1 MNVEEKRLATFREWP
16 SNAAIGASCLAKA
29 GFYYTGRCLEVQ
41 CFLCG
46 TMISDWNYGDQAMAR
61 HRRTAPNCPFVVD
74 PAGTCNVPLI
84 PTTASVALESTNTT
98 SSSTRRSDSVE
109 GPEQLL
115 SFVTPRLSNPLT
127 LRKYETISQRLQ
139 TFDNW
144 PLTSII
150 RPEQLAA
157 AGFYYLQYKDLVEC
171 AFCKGILMNWKA
183 GDDPEHA
190 HKLNFPNCDFYMRE
204 TEDDD
209 AFGLVRVLSGT
220 STDLTE
226 LGIQMHT
233 VSISQYTTYEKR
245 LQTFHNWP
253 KNLKQ
258 TPETLAAA
266 GFYYQGFDDQ
276 VRCFHCDGGLHG
288 WQPTDDVWI
297 EHAYWF
303 PNCGFVILMRGHKFI
318 KYSIDTRG
326 SLNLSIFAGV
336 SGENNAIETSVASL
350 PTVQLNEALT
360 DTRMSIADVIETSV
374 TSSPSIIQSSEPITD
389 TVTPT
394 TNIIDN
400 TIISSPS
407 VSQPSEPITD
417 TVALPMAGVTDAVTS
432 VPTILPSS
440 KPITDMT
447 VKRLLDTAPAKAA
460 LEIGLH
466 VDRVT
471 RALKRRMEEVGEPY
485 INVTQLIE
493 AVLHDQLMEDHTRLD
508 NHTPTSSSLELKTL
522 FNQVMQSVKNS
533 TSKKT
538 TQVSNA
544 AESKHDKKETDNE
557 SDDIMSLREENRKL
571 KEARLCKIC
580 MDNELAIVFLPCGH
594 LATCDNCIPALTTCP
609 LCRLK
614 IRAYVRIFLS

>member
-1 MNVEEKRLATFREWP
+1 MNVEEQRLATFREWP
-16 SNAAIGASCLAKA
+16 SNAAIGTSCLAKA

-41 CFLCG
+41 CFLCSVI
-46 TMISDWNYGDQAMAR
+46 ISDWNYGDQAMAR
-61 HRRTAPNCPFVVD
+61 HRQEAPNCPFVVD
-74 PAGTCNVPLI
+74 PAQTCNVPLI
-84 PTTASVALESTNTT
+84 PTTAGVALEST
-98 SSSTRRSDSVE
+98 STRRASSVE
-109 GPEQLL
+109 QDPEQLL
-115 SFVTPRLSNPLT
+115 SFVTPRSSDPSG
-127 LRKYETISQRLQ
+127 KYETVSQRLQ
-139 TFDNW
+139 TFDTW
-144 PLTSII
+144 PLTSVV
-150 RPEQLAA
+150 RSEQLAS

-171 AFCKGILMNWKA
+171 AFCKGILMNWEA

-204 TEDDD
+204 TKDDT
-209 AFGLVRVLSGT
+209 FGLVKVLSGT

-233 VSISQYTTYEKR
+233 VSKSQCTTYEKR
-245 LQTFHNWP
+245 LQTFQNWP

-258 TPETLAAA
+258 TPEMLAAA
-266 GFYYQGFDDQ
+266 GFYYQGYDDQ

-303 PNCGFVILMRGHKFI
+303 PNCGFVVLMRGHKFI

-326 SLNLSIFAGV
+326 SLNLSIFADEG
-336 SGENNAIETSVASL
+336 SGENNAIETSAASL
-350 PTVQLNEALT
+350 STIQLSEAIT
-360 DTRMSIADVIETSV
+360 DTTMSDADVTETSV
-374 TSSPSIIQSSEPITD
+374 TSSPSTLIPNEPIID
-389 TVTPT
+389 TV
-394 TNIIDN
+394 
-400 TIISSPS
+400 
-407 VSQPSEPITD
+407 
-417 TVALPMAGVTDAVTS
+417 AGVTDTTITS
-432 VPTILPSS
+432 VPTSLQSS
-440 KPITDMT
+440 KPITDVT

-485 INVTQLIE
+485 TNVTQLIE

-508 NHTPTSSSLELKTL
+508 NSTPTSSSLELKTL
-522 FNQVMQSVKNS
+522 FNQVMQSANNS
-533 TSKKT
+533 TKRI
-538 TQVSNA
+538 TQESDI
-544 AESKHDKKETDNE
+544 AESKHDKKEMDNE
-557 SDDIMSLREENRKL
+557 SDEIMSLREENRKL

>member
-1 MNVEEKRLATFREWP
+1 
-16 SNAAIGASCLAKA
+16 
-29 GFYYTGRCLEVQ
+29 
-41 CFLCG
+41 
-46 TMISDWNYGDQAMAR
+46 MAR
-61 HRRTAPNCPFVVD
+61 HRRTAPNCPFVID
-74 PAGTCNVPLI
+74 PAATCNVPFI

-98 SSSTRRSDSVE
+98 SSNTRRSDSDE

-115 SFVTPRLSNPLT
+115 SSVTPWLSNPLT
-127 LRKYETISQRLQ
+127 LREYETVSQRLQ
-139 TFDNW
+139 TFNNW

-190 HKLNFPNCDFYMRE
+190 HKLNFPNCDFYMRQ

-245 LQTFHNWP
+245 LQTFQNWP

-266 GFYYQGFDDQ
+266 GFYYQGYDDQ

-318 KYSIDTRG
+318 KHSIDTRG
-326 SLNLSIFAGV
+326 SLNLSIFADV
-336 SGENNAIETSVASL
+336 SGENDAIETSAAL
-350 PTVQLNEALT
+350 PRVQLNEALT
-360 DTRMSIADVIETSV
+360 DTTMSVTDVEITSV
-374 TSSPSIIQSSEPITD
+374 TSSTSVSQSSEPITD
-389 TVTPT
+389 TVT
-394 TNIIDN
+394 
-400 TIISSPS
+400 
-407 VSQPSEPITD
+407 QPMTGATD
-417 TVALPMAGVTDAVTS
+417 TTVPS
-432 VPTILPSS
+432 VPTVLHSN
-440 KPITDMT
+440 KPITDVT
-447 VKRLLDTAPAKAA
+447 VKRLLDTAPVKAA

-471 RALKRRMEEVGEPY
+471 KALKRRMEEVGEPY
-485 INVTQLIE
+485 VNVTQLIE
-493 AVLHDQLMEDHTRLD
+493 AVLHDQLMEDHTRFD
-508 NHTPTSSSLELKTL
+508 NNIPTSSSLELKTL
-522 FNQVMQSVKNS
+522 FNQIMQSASNS
-533 TSKKT
+533 TSE
-538 TQVSNA
+538 TQVSNT
-544 AESKHDKKETDNE
+544 AENKHDKKETDNE
-557 SDDIMSLREENRKL
+557 SDDIMSLQEENRKL

-594 LATCDNCIPALTTCP
+594 LATCDNCTPALTTCP

-614 IRAYVRIFLS
+614 IRAYVRIFLP

>member
-29 GFYYTGRCLEVQ
+29 GFYYTGNYLEVQ

-61 HRRTAPNCPFVVD
+61 HRRKAPNCPFVVD
-74 PAGTCNVPLI
+74 PAGTCNVPMI
-84 PTTASVALESTNTT
+84 PTTAGITSESTT
-98 SSSTRRSDSVE
+98 SSSNTRRSEDSIE
-109 GPEQLL
+109 DPEQLQQR
-115 SFVTPRLSNPLT
+115 SSNVVG
-127 LRKYETISQRLQ
+127 KYETVSQRLQ
-139 TFDNW
+139 TFDSW

-150 RPEQLAA
+150 RPEQLAL

-171 AFCKGILMNWKA
+171 AFCKGILMNWKV

-204 TEDDD
+204 TKDDT
-209 AFGLVRVLSGT
+209 FGLVRVLSGT
-220 STDLTE
+220 SADLTE

-233 VSISQYTTYEKR
+233 VSKSQYTTYEKR

-258 TPETLAAA
+258 TPEMLATA
-266 GFYYQGFDDQ
+266 GFYYQGYDDQ

-288 WQPTDDVWI
+288 WQPMDDVWI

-303 PNCGFVILMRGHKFI
+303 PKCGFVLLMRGHKFV
-318 KYSIDTRG
+318 KHSIDIRG
-326 SLNLSIFAGV
+326 SLNLSIFADV
-336 SGENNAIETSVASL
+336 PGENSNTIETSVAS
-350 PTVQLNEALT
+350 PSMIQFREAITNTAISL
-360 DTRMSIADVIETSV
+360 ADVTEETLV
-374 TSSPSIIQSSEPITD
+374 SSPSI
-389 TVTPT
+389 
-394 TNIIDN
+394 
-400 TIISSPS
+400 
-407 VSQPSEPITD
+407 SQPNESYEPITD
-417 TVALPMAGVTDAVTS
+417 TVASGVIDTTVTSSPSVLQSSELITNVVIPMAGVTDTTVTS
-432 VPTILPSS
+432 VPTILQSNKS
-440 KPITDMT
+440 ITDVT

-460 LEIGLH
+460 LEMGLH

-471 RALKRRMEEVGEPY
+471 KALKRRMEEVGKPY
-485 INVTQLIE
+485 VNVTQLVE
-493 AVLHDQLMEDHTRLD
+493 AVLHNQLMEDHTRFD
-508 NHTPTSSSLELKTL
+508 NSTSTLSPLELKTL
-522 FNQVMQSVKNS
+522 FNQVIQSANNS

-538 TQVSNA
+538 MQ
-544 AESKHDKKETDNE
+544 ESDTVENKYNKKETDNE

-594 LATCDNCIPALTTCP
+594 LATCDNCIPTLTTCP

>member
-61 HRRTAPNCPFVVD
+61 HRRTAPNCPFVID
-74 PAGTCNVPLI
+74 PAGTCNVPFI

-98 SSSTRRSDSVE
+98 SSNTRRSDSDE

-115 SFVTPRLSNPLT
+115 SSVTPWLSNPLT
-127 LRKYETISQRLQ
+127 LREYETVSQRLQ

-144 PLTSII
+144 PLSSII

-190 HKLNFPNCDFYMRE
+190 HKLNFPNCDFYMRQ

-220 STDLTE
+220 STNLTE

-245 LQTFHNWP
+245 LQTFQNWP

-258 TPETLAAA
+258 TPEMLAAA
-266 GFYYQGFDDQ
+266 GFYYQGYDDQ

-318 KYSIDTRG
+318 KHSIDTRG
-326 SLNLSIFAGV
+326 SLNLSIFADV
-336 SGENNAIETSVASL
+336 TGENDAIETSATL
-350 PTVQLNEALT
+350 PRVQLNEALT
-360 DTRMSIADVIETSV
+360 DTTMSVTDVLKITSV
-374 TSSPSIIQSSEPITD
+374 TSSTSVSQSSEPITD
-389 TVTPT
+389 TVT
-394 TNIIDN
+394 
-400 TIISSPS
+400 
-407 VSQPSEPITD
+407 Q
-417 TVALPMAGVTDAVTS
+417 PMAGATDTIVTS
-432 VPTILPSS
+432 VPTVLPSNKS
-440 KPITDMT
+440 ITDVT
-447 VKRLLDTAPAKAA
+447 VKRLLDTAPVKAA

-471 RALKRRMEEVGEPY
+471 KALKRRMEEVGEPY
-485 INVTQLIE
+485 VNVTQLIE
-493 AVLHDQLMEDHTRLD
+493 AVLHDQLMEDHTRFD
-508 NHTPTSSSLELKTL
+508 NNTPTSSSLELKTL
-522 FNQVMQSVKNS
+522 FNQIMQSASNS
-533 TSKKT
+533 TSK
-538 TQVSNA
+538 TQVSNT
-544 AESKHDKKETDNE
+544 AENKHDKKETDNE
-557 SDDIMSLREENRKL
+557 SDDIMSLREETRKL

-594 LATCDNCIPALTTCP
+594 LATCDNCTPALTTCP

-614 IRAYVRIFLS
+614 IRAYIFTRRYFLVEIEVILTRKHLGQFWK

>member
-61 HRRTAPNCPFVVD
+61 HRRTAPNCPFVID
-74 PAGTCNVPLI
+74 PAGTCNVPFI

-98 SSSTRRSDSVE
+98 SSNTRRSDSDE

-115 SFVTPRLSNPLT
+115 SSVTPWLSNPLT
-127 LRKYETISQRLQ
+127 LREYETVSQRLQ

-144 PLTSII
+144 PLSSII

-190 HKLNFPNCDFYMRE
+190 HKLNFPNCDFYMRQ

-220 STDLTE
+220 STNLTE

-245 LQTFHNWP
+245 LQTFQNWP

-258 TPETLAAA
+258 TPEMLAAA
-266 GFYYQGFDDQ
+266 GFYYQGYDDQ

-318 KYSIDTRG
+318 KHSIDTRG
-326 SLNLSIFAGV
+326 SLNLSIFADV
-336 SGENNAIETSVASL
+336 TGENDAIETSATL
-350 PTVQLNEALT
+350 PRVQLNEALT
-360 DTRMSIADVIETSV
+360 DTTMSVTDVLKITSV
-374 TSSPSIIQSSEPITD
+374 TSSTSVSQSSEPITD
-389 TVTPT
+389 TVT
-394 TNIIDN
+394 
-400 TIISSPS
+400 
-407 VSQPSEPITD
+407 Q
-417 TVALPMAGVTDAVTS
+417 PMAGATDTIVTS
-432 VPTILPSS
+432 VPTVLPSNKS
-440 KPITDMT
+440 ITDVT
-447 VKRLLDTAPAKAA
+447 VKRLLDTAPVKAA

-471 RALKRRMEEVGEPY
+471 KALKRRMEEVGEPY
-485 INVTQLIE
+485 VNVTQLIE
-493 AVLHDQLMEDHTRLD
+493 AVLHDQLMEDHTRFD
-508 NHTPTSSSLELKTL
+508 NNTPTSSSLELKTL
-522 FNQVMQSVKNS
+522 FNQIMQSASNS
-533 TSKKT
+533 TSK
-538 TQVSNA
+538 TQVSNT
-544 AESKHDKKETDNE
+544 AENKHDKKETDNE
-557 SDDIMSLREENRKL
+557 SDDIMSLREETRKL

-594 LATCDNCIPALTTCP
+594 LATCDNCTPALTTCP

-614 IRAYVRIFLS
+614 IRAYVRIFLP

>member
-74 PAGTCNVPLI
+74 PSGTCNVPLI
-84 PTTASVALESTNTT
+84 STTASVVLESTNT
-98 SSSTRRSDSVE
+98 RRSDGIES
-109 GPEQLL
+109 PEQLL

-127 LRKYETISQRLQ
+127 LRKYETVSQRLQ

-144 PLTSII
+144 PLISII

-245 LQTFHNWP
+245 LQTFQNWP

-336 SGENNAIETSVASL
+336 SGENNAIETSVTSL

-374 TSSPSIIQSSEPITD
+374 TSSPSIIQSNEPITD
-389 TVTPT
+389 TVTPA
-394 TNIIDN
+394 TNIDT

-417 TVALPMAGVTDAVTS
+417 TVALSMAGVTDTVTS

-440 KPITDMT
+440 KPITDIT

-508 NHTPTSSSLELKTL
+508 DHTPTSSSSELKTL
-522 FNQVMQSVKNS
+522 FNQVAQLANNS
-533 TSKKT
+533 T
-538 TQVSNA
+538 
-544 AESKHDKKETDNE
+544 
-557 SDDIMSLREENRKL
+557 MSLREENRKL

-594 LATCDNCIPALTTCP
+594 LATCENCIPALTTCP